1 MSEPVAWAIRLP
13 DGWRLYSLG
22 KDRPV
27 LDHTISGPHLDLI
40 PLYRCP
46 RCNRREPRLD
56 YCAGCDREMCQTCH
70 RDHKECAE

>member
-1 MSEPVAWAIRLP
+1 MVTGDYGMSGNSISWRDRALRAEAALP
-13 DGWRLYSLG
+13 
-22 KDRPV
+22 
-27 LDHTISGPHLDLI
+27 I
-40 PLYRCP
+40 CP